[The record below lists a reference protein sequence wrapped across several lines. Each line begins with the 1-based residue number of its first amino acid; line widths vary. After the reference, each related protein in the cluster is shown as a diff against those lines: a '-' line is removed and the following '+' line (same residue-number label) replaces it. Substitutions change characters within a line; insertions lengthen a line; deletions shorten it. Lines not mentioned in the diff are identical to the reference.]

1 MGSFEKQPSKRVKF
15 ERGIPASLVAI
26 DGTWRRECTVI
37 EIADDDAELATPDL
51 QGLQLKEFF
60 LLLTSVG
67 VAYRRCEL
75 DWVNGE
81 RIGVKFLSHGRGK
94 ETIRAARRDQFI

>member
-1 MGSFEKQPSKRVKF
+1 MTNFE
-15 ERGIPASLVAI
+15 
-26 DGTWRRECTVI
+26 
-37 EIADDDAELATPDL
+37 
-51 QGLQLKEFF
+51 GLQLKEFF

-94 ETIRAARRDQFI
+94 KIVQQARRDKWV

>member
-1 MGSFEKQPSKRVKF
+1 MGSFEKPLSKRVKF

-26 DGTWRRECTVI
+26 DGTWRRECTLI
-37 EIADDDAELATPDL
+37 DIADDAAELATPNL
-51 QGLQLKEFF
+51 EGLQLKEFF

-81 RIGVKFLSHGRGK
+81 RMGVKFLSQRRGK
-94 ETIRAARRDQFI
+94 TVRAAHRD